1 MDPIRVG
8 KLRAFQGGSNPLY
21 KNEKERKWE
30 KEWKDK
36 GKLYSLSR
44 GFNRAGGFLR
54 LGVVD
59 LERKRFRIFLPGD
72 RRDKRGCTTMAEII
86 HQMEDLVG
94 RRTNPQEV
102 RVVGK
107 SAPAKSY
114 AEAVK
119 RTSWKGSNAINVKVK
134 REETA
139 GNLQKLEHCIVASWK
154 SNKKEEE
161 DLERLGRFWANS
173 WVLKGKLGLAKLEK
187 GRALLEFEDLKEANR
202 VVSSGSRVMGGIH
215 LGLEHWNPKTGC
227 WAEEE
232 IENEVWVKILG
243 LPISLWSP
251 MILKRIGE
259 ECGGFVAIDER
270 TKSMGEIQWARLLV
284 KTRGDF
290 RPSVLEI
297 EVEEEVYAL
306 SLWWEIRPVVRRI
319 FTEAEDRRRNEVR
332 GDMNSRAEKHVGKE
346 PVGARLEKM
355 NLPDDGRFLQEKG
368 LGLEPGNRIHGLV
381 LRDWAFTDG
390 RVIGSSSSGPIV
402 GLKEMEKAIGLAKTK
417 GPLGLTSKETV
428 KEVGGLEADPSSRRQ
443 ALELGCHSTTELE
456 GLERAG
462 LIVPQEKA
470 SLLDRFI
477 SKNGSS
483 SQEPLVIWEPEEL
496 RREQMRACFSMTNRA
511 LEEEAQRYDL
521 IFHPK
526 GKRVLGIPLL
536 LSSHSDRAPE
546 GESFDRLGGIEE
558 EPWGDKSTW
567 LTMYE
572 GNAEN
577 ENGSWK
583 LGEANRNR
591 DKVRG
596 KEGNP
601 GASEIQDTEK
611 KKEEIWEDCNLAK
624 FRQFLGFSTEGLEKE
639 ILSFLIKIR
648 KRRENIHSKELLEK
662 SKFERELKRLECF
675 VNYEG
680 ENKQKGSSQG
690 KGNQMVVVQ

>member
-1 MDPIRVG
+1 
-8 KLRAFQGGSNPLY
+8 
-21 KNEKERKWE
+21 
-30 KEWKDK
+30 
-36 GKLYSLSR
+36 
-44 GFNRAGGFLR
+44 
-54 LGVVD
+54 
-59 LERKRFRIFLPGD
+59 
-72 RRDKRGCTTMAEII
+72 MAEII
-86 HQMEDLVG
+86 HQMEGLVG
-94 RRTNPQEV
+94 RRTNLQEV
-102 RVVGK
+102 RVARK
-107 SAPAKSY
+107 SAPEKSY

-134 REETA
+134 REETVV
-139 GNLQKLEHCIVASWK
+139 NLQKLEHCIVVSWK
-154 SNKKEEE
+154 SNTKEEE

-173 WVLKGKLGLAKLEK
+173 WGLKGKLGLAKLEK
-187 GRALLEFEDLKEANR
+187 GRALLEFEDLKEANH
-202 VVSSGSRVMGGIH
+202 VVSSWSRVMGGIH

-243 LPISLWSP
+243 LPILLWSP

-270 TKSMGEIQWARLLV
+270 TKTMREIQWARLLV

-332 GDMNSRAEKHVGKE
+332 SDMNSRAEKRVGKE
-346 PVGARLEKM
+346 LVGARLKKL
-355 NLPDDGRFLQEKG
+355 NLPDDGRFLQENG
-368 LGLEPGNRIHGLV
+368 PGLEPGNRIHGPV
-381 LRDWAFTDG
+381 LREWAFTDG
-390 RVIGSSSSGPIV
+390 RVVGASSFGPNV
-402 GLKEMEKAIGLAKTK
+402 GLKEMEKAIGLAKTN
-417 GPLGLTSKETV
+417 GLLGLNSKETV
-428 KEVGGLEADPSSRRQ
+428 KEAGGSEASPSSRRR
-443 ALELGCHSTTELE
+443 ALELGCHMITELE

-462 LIVPQEKA
+462 PIAPQEKA
-470 SLLDRFI
+470 GLLDRFI
-477 SKNGSS
+477 SRNRPS
-483 SQEPLVIWEPEEL
+483 SQKPVVIWEPEEL
-496 RREQMRACFSMTNRA
+496 RREQMRACFSMTDRA

-546 GESFDRLGGIEE
+546 GESFDRPGGVEE
-558 EPWGDKSTW
+558 ESWGDKSTW
-567 LTMYE
+567 LTVYE
-572 GNAEN
+572 GNSEN

-601 GASEIQDTEK
+601 GAPEIQDTK
-611 KKEEIWEDCNLAK
+611 KEKEEIWEECSLAK
-624 FRQFLGFSTEGLEKE
+624 FSQFLGFSTEGLEKE

-648 KRRENIHSKELLEK
+648 KRREKI
-662 SKFERELKRLECF
+662 
-675 VNYEG
+675 
-680 ENKQKGSSQG
+680 
-690 KGNQMVVVQ
+690 